1 MADVV
6 RSTMQPAEG
15 FRSREAGSFYVQMLD
30 QDRVLFESLKGITPQ
45 ELEWQPERG
54 MNTIG
59 MLLAHNAIVDV
70 FWTQL
75 AILGITETD
84 SLPALGIGMDDDG
97 MPLAPDAEGPANL
110 KGKPLTFYEDLL
122 ARGSAYVREAWS
134 KVSDADM
141 DKEITRERPDGSHRL
156 LSVRWAMYHILE
168 HDAGHRGQ
176 VQLLRHLYQATVG
189 TPSR

>member
-1 MADVV
+1 MAEVV
-6 RSTMQPAEG
+6 QSLLRPAEG
-15 FRSREAGSFYVQMLD
+15 FRSREAASFYAQLEDQARILRESVQGM
-30 QDRVLFESLKGITPQ
+30 TPQ

-75 AILGITETD
+75 AILGIVETD
-84 SLPALGIGMDDDG
+84 SMPALGISMDDDG

-110 KGKPLTFYEDLL
+110 KGKPLAYYEDLL
-122 ARGSAYVREAWS
+122 ARGRAFVKEAWA

-141 DKEITRERPDGSHRL
+141 DKQITRERPDGSKRI

-168 HDAGHRGQ
+168 HYAGHRGQ
-176 VQLLRHLYQATVG
+176 IQLLRHLYRSTVG

>member
-1 MADVV
+1 MAEVV
-6 RSTMQPAEG
+6 QSLLRPAEG
-15 FRSREAGSFYVQMLD
+15 FRSREAASFYAQLED
-30 QDRVLFESLKGITPQ
+30 QARVLRESVQGMTPQ

-75 AILGITETD
+75 AILGIVETD
-84 SLPALGIGMDDDG
+84 SIPALGISMDDDG

-110 KGKPLTFYEDLL
+110 KGKPLAYYEDLL
-122 ARGSAYVREAWS
+122 ARGRAFVKEAWA

-141 DKEITRERPDGSHRL
+141 DKQITRERPDGSKRI

-168 HDAGHRGQ
+168 HYAGHRGQ
-176 VQLLRHLYQATVG
+176 IQLLRHLYRSTVG

>member
-1 MADVV
+1 MPEVV
-6 RSTMQPAEG
+6 QSLLRPAEG
-15 FRSREAGSFYVQMLD
+15 FRSREAASFYAQLEDQARILRESVQ
-30 QDRVLFESLKGITPQ
+30 GITAQ

-54 MNTIG
+54 MNTVG

-75 AILGITETD
+75 AILGIVETD
-84 SLPALGIGMDDDG
+84 SMPAIGISMDDDG

-110 KGKPLTFYEDLL
+110 KGKPLAYYEDLL
-122 ARGSAYVREAWS
+122 ARGRAFVKEAWS

-141 DKEITRERPDGSHRL
+141 DKQITRKRPDGSQRL

-168 HDAGHRGQ
+168 HYAGHRGQ
-176 VQLLRHLYQATVG
+176 VQLLRHLYSATVG

>member
-6 RSTMQPAEG
+6 HSLLRPAEG
-15 FRSREAGSFYVQMLD
+15 FRSREAASFFSQLEDQARILRESVQ
-30 QDRVLFESLKGITPQ
+30 GIAPR

-84 SLPALGIGMDDDG
+84 SLPAIGISMDDDG
-97 MPLAPDAEGPANL
+97 MPLAQDAEGPANL
-110 KGKPLTFYEDLL
+110 KGKPLAFYEDLL
-122 ARGSAYVREAWS
+122 ARGRAFVREAWA

-141 DKEITRERPDGSHRL
+141 DKQTTRERPDGSKRI

-168 HDAGHRGQ
+168 HYAGHRGQ
-176 VQLLRHLYQATVG
+176 VQLLRHLYAATVG
-189 TPSR
+189 APSK

>member
-1 MADVV
+1 MAEVV
-6 RSTMQPAEG
+6 QSLLRPAEG
-15 FRSREAGSFYVQMLD
+15 FRSREAASFYAQLEDQARILRESVQGM
-30 QDRVLFESLKGITPQ
+30 TPR

-75 AILGITETD
+75 AILGIVETD
-84 SLPALGIGMDDDG
+84 SMPALGISMDDDG

-110 KGKPLTFYEDLL
+110 KGKPLAYYEDLL
-122 ARGSAYVREAWS
+122 ARGRAFVKEAWA

-141 DKEITRERPDGSHRL
+141 DKQITRERPDGSKRL

-168 HDAGHRGQ
+168 HYAGHRGQ
-176 VQLLRHLYQATVG
+176 IQLLRHLYRSTVG

>member
-1 MADVV
+1 MADVQSFI
-6 RSTMQPAEG
+6 RPAEG
-15 FRSREAGSFYVQMLD
+15 FRSREAASFYAQLEDQARILRESVQGM
-30 QDRVLFESLKGITPQ
+30 TPQ

-59 MLLAHNAIVDV
+59 MLLAHNAVVDV

-75 AILGITETD
+75 AILGIKDTD
-84 SLPALGIGMDDDG
+84 SQPILGISMDDDG

-110 KGKPLTFYEDLL
+110 KGKPLAFYEDLL
-122 ARGSAYVREAWS
+122 ARGRAYVREAWA

-141 DKEITRERPDGSHRL
+141 DREMSRERPDGSHRV

-168 HDAGHRGQ
+168 HYAGHRGQ
-176 VQLLRHLYQATVG
+176 VQLLRHLYGATVG
-189 TPSR
+189 SHAR

>member
-1 MADVV
+1 MSEVV
-6 RSTMQPAEG
+6 QSLLRPAEG
-15 FRSREAGSFYVQMLD
+15 FRSREAASFYTQLED
-30 QDRVLFESLKGITPQ
+30 QARILHESIQGMTAQ

-70 FWTQL
+70 FWTQI
-75 AILGITETD
+75 AILGIKETD
-84 SLPALGIGMDDDG
+84 SVPVLGITMDDDG
-97 MPLAPDAEGPANL
+97 LPLAPDAEAPANL
-110 KGKPLTFYEDLL
+110 KGKPLAFYEDLL
-122 ARGSAYVREAWS
+122 TRGLAYVREAWS

-141 DKEITRERPDGSHRL
+141 DKEITRDRPDGSQRI

-176 VQLLRHLYQATVG
+176 IQLLRHHYTAAVG
-189 TPSR
+189 APSR

>member
-6 RSTMQPAEG
+6 MSLLKPAEG
-15 FRSREAGSFYVQMLD
+15 FRSREAASFYAQLED
-30 QDRVLFESLKGITPQ
+30 QARILHESIQGMTPQ

-84 SLPALGIGMDDDG
+84 SLPALGISMDDDG

-110 KGKPLTFYEDLL
+110 KGSRSPSTTICSP
-122 ARGSAYVREAWS
+122 G
-134 KVSDADM
+134 DAPSSG
-141 DKEITRERPDGSHRL
+141 KHGPKFQTR
-156 LSVRWAMYHILE
+156 
-168 HDAGHRGQ
+168 
-176 VQLLRHLYQATVG
+176 T
-189 TPSR
+189 

>member
-6 RSTMQPAEG
+6 QSLLRPAEG
-15 FRSREAGSFYVQMLD
+15 FRSREAASFYAQLEDQARILRESVQGM
-30 QDRVLFESLKGITPQ
+30 TPQ

-75 AILGITETD
+75 AILGITDTD
-84 SLPALGIGMDDDG
+84 SLPAIGISMDDDG

-110 KGKPLTFYEDLL
+110 KGKPLAFYEDLL
-122 ARGSAYVREAWS
+122 ARGRAFVKDAWS

-141 DKEITRERPDGSHRL
+141 DKQITRERPDGSKRI

-168 HDAGHRGQ
+168 HYAGHRGQ
-176 VQLLRHLYQATVG
+176 IQLLRHLYRATVG
-189 TPSR
+189 APAK

>member
-30 QDRVLFESLKGITPQ
+30 QDRILFDSLKGITPQ

-75 AILGITETD
+75 AILGLKEHD
-84 SLPALGIGMDDDG
+84 SMPALGIGMDDDG
-97 MPLAPDAEGPANL
+97 LPLAPDAGPPPNL
-110 KGKPLTFYEDLL
+110 NGKPLAYYEDLIS
-122 ARGSAYVREAWS
+122 RGRAYVKDAWS
-134 KVSDADM
+134 QVTDADM
-141 DKEITRERPDGSHRL
+141 EKETARERPDGSRRIL
-156 LSVRWAMYHILE
+156 NVRSAMYHILE
-168 HDAGHRGQ
+168 HFAGHRGQ
-176 VQLLRHLYQATVG
+176 IQLLRHLYHASVG
-189 TPSR
+189 AAAK

>member
-1 MADVV
+1 MSEIVQSLL
-6 RSTMQPAEG
+6 RPAEG
-15 FRSREAGSFYVQMLD
+15 FRSREAASFYAQLEDQARILRETVQ
-30 QDRVLFESLKGITPQ
+30 GTTTQ

-84 SLPALGIGMDDDG
+84 SLPALGISMDDDG
-97 MPLAPDAEGPANL
+97 LPLAQDAEGPANL
-110 KGKPLTFYEDLL
+110 KGKPLAYFEDLL
-122 ARGSAYVREAWS
+122 ARGRAYVREAWA
-134 KVSDADM
+134 KVSDNEM
-141 DKEITRERPDGSHRL
+141 DKQITRERPDGSKRV

-168 HDAGHRGQ
+168 HYAGHRGQ
-176 VQLLRHLYQATVG
+176 VQLLRHLYRANVG

>member
-6 RSTMQPAEG
+6 QSLLRPAEG
-15 FRSREAGSFYVQMLD
+15 FRSREAASFYAQLEDQARILRESVQGM
-30 QDRVLFESLKGITPQ
+30 TPQ

-75 AILGITETD
+75 AILGIVETD
-84 SLPALGIGMDDDG
+84 SMPALGISMDDDG
-97 MPLAPDAEGPANL
+97 LPLAPDAEGPANL
-110 KGKPLTFYEDLL
+110 KGKPLAFYEDLL
-122 ARGSAYVREAWS
+122 ARGRAFVREAWAE
-134 KVSDADM
+134 VSDADM
-141 DKEITRERPDGSHRL
+141 DKQITRERPDGSRRV

-168 HDAGHRGQ
+168 HYAGHRGQ
-176 VQLLRHLYQATVG
+176 VQLLRHMYRATVG
-189 TPSR
+189 SPSK

>member
-1 MADVV
+1 MSEIV
-6 RSTMQPAEG
+6 RSLLRPAEG
-15 FRSREAGSFYVQMLD
+15 FRSREAAGFYAQLED
-30 QDRVLFESLKGITPQ
+30 QARILRETIQGMTTQ

-70 FWTQL
+70 FWTQI

-84 SLPALGIGMDDDG
+84 SLPVLGITMDDDG

-110 KGKPLTFYEDLL
+110 KGKPPAFYEDLSS
-122 ARGSAYVREAWS
+122 RGRAYVREAWA

-141 DKEITRERPDGSHRL
+141 DKEITRERPDGSKRI

-176 VQLLRHLYQATVG
+176 IQLLRHLYRATVG

>member
-6 RSTMQPAEG
+6 QSLLRPAEG
-15 FRSREAGSFYVQMLD
+15 FRSREAASFYAQLEDQARILRESVQGM
-30 QDRVLFESLKGITPQ
+30 TPR

-75 AILGITETD
+75 AILGIKDTD
-84 SLPALGIGMDDDG
+84 SLPAIGISMDDDG

-110 KGKPLTFYEDLL
+110 KGKPLAFYEDLL
-122 ARGSAYVREAWS
+122 ARGRAFVREAWA

-141 DKEITRERPDGSHRL
+141 DKQITRERPDGSRRL

-168 HDAGHRGQ
+168 HYAGHRGQ
-176 VQLLRHLYQATVG
+176 VQLLRHLYAATVG
-189 TPSR
+189 APSK

>member
-1 MADVV
+1 MSEIVQSLL
-6 RSTMQPAEG
+6 RPAEG
-15 FRSREAGSFYVQMLD
+15 FRSPEAASFYAQLEDQARILRESVQGM
-30 QDRVLFESLKGITPQ
+30 TPQ

-84 SLPALGIGMDDDG
+84 SLSAIGISMDDDG
-97 MPLAPDAEGPANL
+97 MPLAAEAEGPANL
-110 KGKPLTFYEDLL
+110 KGKPLAFYEDLL
-122 ARGSAYVREAWS
+122 ARGRAFVREAWA
-134 KVSDADM
+134 KVSDADL
-141 DKEITRERPDGSHRL
+141 DKQITRDRPDGSKRI
-156 LSVRWAMYHILE
+156 LSVRWAMYHIIE
-168 HDAGHRGQ
+168 HYTGHRGQ
-176 VQLLRHLYQATVG
+176 VQLLRHLYRATIG

>member
-6 RSTMQPAEG
+6 MSLLKPAEG
-15 FRSREAGSFYVQMLD
+15 FRSREAASFYAQLED
-30 QDRVLFESLKGITPQ
+30 QARILQESIQGITPQ

-84 SLPALGIGMDDDG
+84 GMPVLGISMDDDG
-97 MPLAPDAEGPANL
+97 MPLAADAEGPANL
-110 KGKPLTFYEDLL
+110 KGKPLAFYEDLL
-122 ARGSAYVREAWS
+122 SRGRAFVREAWG

-141 DKEITRERPDGSHRL
+141 NKEITRERPDGSRRI
-156 LSVRWAMYHILE
+156 LSIRWAMYHILE
-168 HDAGHRGQ
+168 HYAGHRGQ
-176 VQLLRHLYQATVG
+176 VQLLRHMYRAAVG
-189 TPSR
+189 SLSK

>member
-1 MADVV
+1 MSEVV
-6 RSTMQPAEG
+6 KSLLRPAEG
-15 FRSREAGSFYVQMLD
+15 FRSREAASFYTQLED
-30 QDRVLFESLKGITPQ
+30 QARILHESIQGMTAQ

-70 FWTQL
+70 FWTQI

-84 SLPALGIGMDDDG
+84 SVPVLGITMDDDG
-97 MPLAPDAEGPANL
+97 LPLAPEAEAPANL
-110 KGKPLTFYEDLL
+110 RGKPVAFYEDLL
-122 ARGSAYVREAWS
+122 TRGRAYVKEAWA

-141 DKEITRERPDGSHRL
+141 DKEITRERPDGSRRI

-168 HDAGHRGQ
+168 HYAGHRGQ
-176 VQLLRHLYQATVG
+176 IQLLRHHYAATVG
-189 TPSR
+189 APSR